1 MANSLVKTVET
12 AFVDILASFDDEC
25 VISREVQKYS
35 TGAQLMERANDT
47 INRPMPYI
55 LNSQERVVGTDITFQ
70 DVTQRQVPST
80 IDQAPSVAFKLNA
93 LELRDALQKNS
104 LGQSAKKRI
113 ASDINTKVRDLI
125 SLSGSLVV
133 PITGAMG
140 GYLDVALAEALMIE
154 QGIIGEKKL
163 GLNTRDYTLMA
174 DNLAARTLD
183 NAKSLSAYER
193 SQLGLVAGFDALKMD
208 SGKRIAAAAAG
219 GSITV
224 ATNGAQ
230 VQYVPTAT
238 ADNRYQ
244 SVTFSSTTSM
254 VPGDAFTIAGIEAVH
269 HINKESTGLLKTF
282 RVVSVT
288 SGTVAVISPAIVGAN
303 QGSPTDSELA
313 YKNVE
318 VASTSATAAVVWLNA
333 NASNANVFWNYDS
346 VELLPGK
353 YAVPSDEGAKIMQGT
368 TEQGIELVMTQSFNT
383 RKFETE
389 FTLDAYYGLVNLNP
403 EMNGIIIGGQ

>member
-25 VISREVQKYS
+25 VISREVKKYS
-35 TGAQLMERANDT
+35 TGSQLMERANDT

-55 LNSQERVVGTDITFQ
+55 LNSQERVVGTDVTFQ

-80 IDQAPSVAFKLNA
+80 IDQAPSVPFKLNA
-93 LELRDALQKNS
+93 LELRDQVQKGL
-104 LGQSAKKRI
+104 LGESAKQRI

-125 SLSGSLVV
+125 SNSGSLVV

-140 GYLDVALAEALMIE
+140 GYDDIALAEALMIE
-154 QGIIGEKKL
+154 QGIIGVRKL
-163 GLNTRDYTLMA
+163 GLNARDYALMA
-174 DNLAARTLD
+174 GNLAARTLD
-183 NAKSLSAYER
+183 NTKSLSAYER
-193 SQLGLVAGFDALKMD
+193 SMLGLVAGFDALKMD

-230 VQYVPTAT
+230 VQYAPTAT
-238 ADNRYQ
+238 DDNRYQ
-244 SVTFSSTTSM
+244 SVTFSSTTGM
-254 VPGDAFTIAGIEAVH
+254 VPGDAFTVAGIEAVH
-269 HINKESTGLLKTF
+269 QINKESTGLLKTF
-282 RVVSVT
+282 RIVSVT
-288 SGTVAVISPAIVGAN
+288 SGTVAVISPPMVGAN
-303 QGSPTDSELA
+303 STPTASELA
-313 YKNVE
+313 YKNIE

-333 NASNANVFWNYDS
+333 NASNANVFWNFDS
-346 VELLPGK
+346 IELLPGK

-383 RKFETE
+383 KKFETE